1 MIDTHIHLNDDAYKE
16 NIDEIIAQAN
26 LVGVNTMFVIGCD
39 YNTSVKAIEIAHKYK
54 NIYAIIG
61 LHPSEVDK
69 ETDLELTWLKDLL
82 SDNKVIGIGE
92 IGIDLY
98 WTKEFK
104 DLQIYYFK
112 KQLQLS
118 LEYKLPV
125 SIHSRDAI
133 ELTYQIL
140 SEANY
145 KGIIHCFS
153 GSLEMAN
160 KFIKKGYL
168 LGIGGVVTF
177 KNTNLKDVVKN
188 IPLSSIVTET
198 DGPYLAPTPYRGKLN
213 KPEYIKLICDEIA
226 QLKEIDFEIIEK
238 QIESNVREMFN
249 IKVNGE

>member
-133 ELTYQIL
+133 ELTYQI
-140 SEANY
+140 
-145 KGIIHCFS
+145 
-153 GSLEMAN
+153 
-160 KFIKKGYL
+160 
-168 LGIGGVVTF
+168 
-177 KNTNLKDVVKN
+177 
-188 IPLSSIVTET
+188 
-198 DGPYLAPTPYRGKLN
+198 
-213 KPEYIKLICDEIA
+213 
-226 QLKEIDFEIIEK
+226 
-238 QIESNVREMFN
+238 
-249 IKVNGE
+249 

>member
-238 QIESNVREMFN
+238 QIESNVRELFK